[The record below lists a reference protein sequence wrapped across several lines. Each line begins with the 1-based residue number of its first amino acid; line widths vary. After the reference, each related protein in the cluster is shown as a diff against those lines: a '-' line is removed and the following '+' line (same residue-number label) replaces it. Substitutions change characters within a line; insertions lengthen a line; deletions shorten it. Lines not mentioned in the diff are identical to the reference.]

1 MIVNTNAG
9 RRPLRGGPVEF
20 QRMVRGGQALPRAG
34 VYAPRFA
41 GFGVMP
47 PRPLAVQQAAAKKAA
62 AQSFAQKNEQAL
74 HAMRQ
79 SKGFRGFGAFYTQA
93 AAKAFARSNQAA
105 LAAKAAADAAAKKAA
120 AQSFAQK
127 NEQALQAMRQSK
139 GFRGFGIFP
148 PMRRMAP
155 IPLRQR
161 GSFMPVRGGFN
172 AFPDTQAQYL
182 EGFGA
187 FPYAFN
193 GFGDDAEEMT
203 PSADEPSTMSMID
216 SILSSGAKLGQAYTS
231 YLTRNKPTVAAR
243 TTSVAAESTTGM
255 PTWVWAVGGV
265 AILGGAYLLL
275 KK

>member
-47 PRPLAVQQAAAKKAA
+47 PRPLAVQQ
-62 AQSFAQKNEQAL
+62 
-74 HAMRQ
+74 
-79 SKGFRGFGAFYTQA
+79 
-93 AAKAFARSNQAA
+93 
-105 LAAKAAADAAAKKAA
+105 AAAKKAA

>member
-20 QRMVRGGQALPRAG
+20 QRMVGGGQRGSMIPLSMRSG
-34 VYAPRFA
+34 TD
-41 GFGVMP
+41 GFGIMP
-47 PRPLAVQQAAAKKAA
+47 PARRTGVPPSQRMQRG
-62 AQSFAQKNEQAL
+62 SFVL
-74 HAMRQ
+74 SR
-79 SKGFRGFGAFYTQA
+79 SGTDGFGAFTQT

-105 LAAKAAADAAAKKAA
+105 LAAQAAAAAAAKKSA
-120 AQSFAQK
+120 AQSYAK
-127 NEQALQAMRQSK
+127 ASNQALQAMRQSK

-155 IPLRQR
+155 LPLRQR

-172 AFPDTQAQYL
+172 AFPDTQARYL

-187 FPYAFN
+187 FPYVFN
-193 GFGDDAEEMT
+193 GFGDDAEEVT

-243 TTSVAAESTTGM
+243 TGVAATSTTGM